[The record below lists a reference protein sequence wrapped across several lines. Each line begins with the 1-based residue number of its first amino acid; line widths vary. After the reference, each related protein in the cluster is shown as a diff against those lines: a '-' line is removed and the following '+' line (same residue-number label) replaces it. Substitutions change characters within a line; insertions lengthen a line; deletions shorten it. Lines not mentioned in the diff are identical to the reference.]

1 MGCCDGTTDDE
12 LVPGADWVWAYST
25 SNDVT
30 GWENPLVE
38 LWMGDTLLASS
49 QGDDPKVSLEAFA
62 DHPATDFDE
71 GVFTYSVAAEHTIN
85 ATASTVRLL
94 VWARVD
100 GIDGQRD
107 DRTYRL
113 RKTPV
118 VRDEEGS

>member
-25 SNDVT
+25 SNDVS

-49 QGDDPKVSLEAFA
+49 QGDEPKVSLEEFG

-94 VWARVD
+94 AWARVD